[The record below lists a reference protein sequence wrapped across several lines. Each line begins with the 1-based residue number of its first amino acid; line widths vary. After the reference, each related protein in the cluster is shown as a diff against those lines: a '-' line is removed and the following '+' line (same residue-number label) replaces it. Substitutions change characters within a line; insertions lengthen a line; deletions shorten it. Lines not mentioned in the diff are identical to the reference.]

1 MWQVKGL
8 SRHCLDVLYKLHVR
22 SSIDYG
28 ISVFG
33 PSLNNKQIEKLDNLQ
48 YRAAK
53 IVTGALKFTSK
64 ENLQRELGWENT
76 RKRIEFICLTQF
88 RKIAHWE
95 TTPLIRDCLPPL
107 LNQRYPTNR
116 TFEHYPDKKRV
127 LEDSYFP
134 FAIKRWDALPG
145 SVRGLDQ
152 ADFKLKLKEL
162 LKPPRFKHF
171 NCGYKFPNTLH
182 AQLRLKRSNL
192 NAHLHPIGLSVTPEC
207 QCGSTETVRHFLLD
221 CQLYTQP
228 RLTLFEKLD
237 GLLENRVK
245 HYSKSDLVE
254 ILLFGEKPHLPD
266 KVPTQQIYIFF
277 SAEFS
282 IKD

>member
-1 MWQVKGL
+1 MTFVLPTHNQVSWGTWL
-8 SRHCLDVLYKLHVR
+8 
-22 SSIDYG
+22 
-28 ISVFG
+28 
-33 PSLNNKQIEKLDNLQ
+33 
-48 YRAAK
+48 
-53 IVTGALKFTSK
+53 
-64 ENLQRELGWENT
+64 REA
-76 RKRIEFICLTQF
+76 I
-88 RKIAHWE
+88 
-95 TTPLIRDCLPPL
+95 IRDCLPPL
-107 LNQRYPTNR
+107 LNQRYPTKR

-145 SVRGLDQ
+145 TVRGLDQ

-171 NCGYKFPNTLH
+171 NCGYKFPNALH

-221 CQLYTQP
+221 CKIYTQP

-237 GLLENRVK
+237 GLLEKRVK

-254 ILLFGEKPHLPD
+254 IFLFGEKPHLPE
-266 KVPTQQIYIFF
+266 KYQHNKFIFF
-277 SAEFS
+277 AVQRFLLKTKRLVFNVGNKPAPKTQP
-282 IKD
+282 IVQNG